1 MIGKSLGN
9 DFEYTKLKDKQHLYF
24 SLNTPCFLTFF
35 LFIQFIYQSLFLVSL
50 LKLVHSLNL
59 IHFYLMYYQD
69 NSTEHH
75 KAISIL
81 HAVEIPRF
89 FRKKQETK

>member
-1 MIGKSLGN
+1 
-9 DFEYTKLKDKQHLYF
+9 
-24 SLNTPCFLTFF
+24 
-35 LFIQFIYQSLFLVSL
+35 
-50 LKLVHSLNL
+50 
-59 IHFYLMYYQD
+59 MYYQD

-81 HAVEIPRF
+81 HAIEIPRF